1 LPDNNPLSVDH
12 RIGLAF
18 CFINFPVDP

>member
-18 CFINFPVDP
+18 RFVNFPVDP